1 MRPISVTEA
10 IAAAAYLLSFL
21 LLAGLIVYL
30 SLGGDL

>member
-1 MRPISVTEA
+1 MKITES
-10 IAAAAYLLSFL
+10 IAAAAYLLGFL